1 MPMTPQP
8 PKPPSAPSAAEA
20 PASGSVRTLL
30 VDDHPGFLE
39 AARRFLSTQ
48 PVLVVGEAR
57 SGKEALRLLDAL
69 QPALLLLD
77 LELPEVDGLT
87 VLRQVKARPRP
98 PRVVVVTMHDQ
109 EEFRAAAIDAGA
121 DGFVGKGSFTTA
133 LVPLIRCLFRVP

>member
-1 MPMTPQP
+1 M
-8 PKPPSAPSAAEA
+8 
-20 PASGSVRTLL
+20 
-30 VDDHPGFLE
+30 
-39 AARRFLSTQ
+39 RR
-48 PVLVVGEAR
+48 AD
-57 SGKEALRLLDAL
+57 GKEALRLLDAL

-121 DGFVGKGSFTTA
+121 DGFVAKGSFTTA
-133 LVPLIRCLFRVP
+133 LVPLIRCLFRAP